1 MVHSKKLTIES
12 ENITYE
18 KNNAGTIL
26 HFIENKKLFLVLP
39 YDGKQILKV
48 PKQIIK

>member
-26 HFIENKKLFLVLP
+26 HFIENKKLFLVFP

>member
-12 ENITYE
+12 ENI
-18 KNNAGTIL
+18 TIL